1 MRMIKQS
8 WSMVTAWTIANCY
21 RHCGFP
27 ELLSNVTN
35 DESKDDNNIPLSQL
49 VRLRNVDMGAY
60 VSVDNNLLTC
70 SKLTDSDI
78 IDDLL
83 IVRNPVSEANA
94 NGDDSDDDAAEEL
107 PLLAAA
113 QAMEACDV
121 MQRFFETISE
131 NDNVLNV
138 FSVLDKEL
146 LRCDMRKRC
155 GKQTLIRDF
164 FKK

>member
-1 MRMIKQS
+1 M
-8 WSMVTAWTIANCY
+8 
-21 RHCGFP
+21 
-27 ELLSNVTN
+27 
-35 DESKDDNNIPLSQL
+35 
-49 VRLRNVDMGAY
+49 
-60 VSVDNNLLTC
+60 
-70 SKLTDSDI
+70 
-78 IDDLL
+78 
-83 IVRNPVSEANA
+83 RNPVSEANA
-94 NGDDSDDDAAEEL
+94 NGDDSDDSDDDAAEEL

-138 FSVLDKEL
+138 LCVLDKEL